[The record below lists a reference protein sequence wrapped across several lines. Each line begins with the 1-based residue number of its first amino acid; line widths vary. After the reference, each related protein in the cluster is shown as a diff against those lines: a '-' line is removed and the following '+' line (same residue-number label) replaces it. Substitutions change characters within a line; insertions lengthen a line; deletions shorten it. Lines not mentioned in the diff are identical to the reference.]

1 MFKKQTKKKVLVVED
16 EQALRFALKEKLEH
30 KGFTALTA
38 QDGEEG
44 LKIGLDEQPD
54 LILLDIIMPRLD
66 GLEMLK
72 AVRADK
78 AWGADVPVIVLTNS
92 REKGNIVEAMDG
104 GVSQY
109 LTKADWK
116 IEDVIDKVREA
127 LDERGDGE

>member
-1 MFKKQTKKKVLVVED
+1 MFKKRTKKTVLVVED

-30 KGFTALTA
+30 KGFSALVA
-38 QDGEEG
+38 EDGEEG

-72 AVRADK
+72 AVRADET
-78 AWGADVPVIVLTNS
+78 WGANVPVIVLTNS
-92 REKGNIVEAMDG
+92 REKGNIVEALDG

-127 LDERGDGE
+127 LEEREE